1 MYEVTIDRRFRAR
14 HTIRLY
20 DGSWEPVHSHDWRVW
35 VTVGAA
41 RLDRIGVVMDFHLLE
56 GLLDA
61 AVAQLKGRVLND
73 LPMFAAMGSGGS
85 GGSGMARAISSR
97 RKAASPPTAE
107 HVARWIAGQLTPR
120 LPAGRRL
127 RLVRVEEAP
136 GCLADY
142 RPRS

>member
-1 MYEVTIDRRFRAR
+1 MYEVTIDRRFRAE
-14 HTIRLY
+14 HAIRLY
-20 DGSWEPVHSHDWRVW
+20 DGSWEPVHGHEWRVW

-61 AVAQLKGRVLND
+61 AVAQLEGRMLNE
-73 LPMFAAMGSGGS
+73 LPMFAALGAGN
-85 GGSGMARAISSR
+85 ARPGQR
-97 RKAASPPTAE
+97 RREAAPPTAE
-107 HVARWIAGQLTPR
+107 HVARWIAGELSLR

-127 RLVRVEEAP
+127 RLVRVEEAT